1 MEKKYYPAAPVL
13 HVDDEEAWLTSLS
26 LALERS
32 SGINHVISCNDS
44 REVMNILSRQ
54 AVSLIL
60 LDLNMPYLT
69 GEELL
74 GKIQESFPHIPVIIL
89 TGHNQI
95 DIAVRCMK
103 LGAYDFFVKTT
114 EEERLTAGVKRAL
127 KLVELETE
135 NRNLKNKIQEKG
147 LKNPAAF
154 KGIITLNAQTL
165 ALFKYVE
172 AISNSSEPA
181 LIMGESGTGKEM
193 VAKAVHTTS
202 RPERPWVAVNV
213 AGLDD
218 NVFSDTLFGHVK
230 GAFTGASQSR
240 QGMIERAG
248 DGTLF
253 LDEIGDLSPQSQV
266 KLLRL
271 LQEKEYYPLGS
282 DRPKK
287 TKARII
293 AATNKNLFHI
303 LEGGSFRKDLFYRL
317 KSHQI
322 HLPPLRQRS
331 DDIPLLLAH
340 FLEEASRELGKKNPT
355 PPEELEVL
363 LSTHSFPGNIRELRS
378 MVFDAVSVH
387 QSGKL
392 SMHSFK
398 KAIWEARGSVEKR
411 QGPQSSQE
419 NFLRLK
425 EVVDLHVSEAMRQA
439 RGKQSIAA
447 ELLGISGAA
456 LSKRL
461 KKTPELKSVI

>member
-1 MEKKYYPAAPVL
+1 MEKNNYPAAPIL
-13 HVDDEEAWLTSLS
+13 HVDDEESWLISLG

-32 SGINHVISCNDS
+32 SGINHIISCNDS

-54 AVSLIL
+54 PVSLVL
-60 LDLNMPYLT
+60 LDLNMPHLS

-74 GKIQESFPHIPVIIL
+74 TRIKEEFPEIPVIIL

-95 DIAVRCMK
+95 EIAVRCMK

-135 NRNLKNKIQEKG
+135 NRDLKNIIQEKD

-154 KGIITLNAQTL
+154 SGLVTGNSQML

-181 LIMGESGTGKEM
+181 LIMGESGTGKEI
-193 VAKAVHTTS
+193 VARAVHATS
-202 RPERPWVAVNV
+202 RPKSPWVAVNV

-218 NVFSDTLFGHVK
+218 NVFSDTLFGHIK
-230 GAFTGASQSR
+230 GAFTGAAQSR

-253 LDEIGDLSPQSQV
+253 LDEIGDLSHQSQV

-287 TKARII
+287 TQARII
-293 AATNKNLFHI
+293 AATNKDLFHV
-303 LEGGSFRKDLFYRL
+303 LEEGSFRKDLFYRL
-317 KSHQI
+317 KSHQL
-322 HLPPLRQRS
+322 HLPPLRLRS
-331 DDIPLLLAH
+331 DDIPLLLAN
-340 FLEEASRELGKKNPT
+340 FLEEAARELGKKKPT
-355 PPEELEVL
+355 PPKELEVL
-363 LSTHSFPGNIRELRS
+363 LATHNFPGNIRELRS

-387 QSGKL
+387 NSGKL
-392 SMHSFK
+392 SMQSFK
-398 KAIWEARGSVEKR
+398 KAIWETKGSRIK
-411 QGPQSSQE
+411 GQSTQNSQDS
-419 NFLRLK
+419 FLRLK
-425 EVVDLHVSEAMRQA
+425 EVVDLHVSEALRQA

-447 ELLGISGAA
+447 DLLGISGAA

-461 KKTPELKSVI
+461 KKTPELKSLI

>member
-1 MEKKYYPAAPVL
+1 MEKNHYPAIPIL
-13 HVDDEEAWLTSLS
+13 HVDDEKAWLISLS

-32 SGINHVISCNDS
+32 SGINHIISCNDS
-44 REVMNILSRQ
+44 REVMKILSRQ
-54 AVSLIL
+54 PVSLVL
-60 LDLNMPYLT
+60 LDLNMPHLS

-74 GKIQESFPHIPVIIL
+74 PRIKEEFPEIPVIIL

-95 DIAVRCMK
+95 EIAVRCMK

-135 NRNLKNKIQEKG
+135 NQDLKNKIQGKG

-154 KGIITLNAQTL
+154 SEFVTGNSQML
-165 ALFKYVE
+165 AIFKYVE

-193 VAKAVHTTS
+193 IARAVHATS
-202 RPERPWVAVNV
+202 RPKCPWVAVNV

-230 GAFTGASQSR
+230 GAFTGAAQTR
-240 QGMIERAG
+240 QGMVERAG

-253 LDEIGDLSPQSQV
+253 LDEIGDLSHQSQV

-293 AATNKNLFHI
+293 AATNKDLFLC
-303 LEGGSFRKDLFYRL
+303 LEEGTFRKDLFYRL
-317 KSHQI
+317 KSHQLN
-322 HLPPLRQRS
+322 LPPLRQRS
-331 DDIPLLLAH
+331 DDIPLLLAN
-340 FLEEASRELGKKNPT
+340 FLEEAAGELGKKKPT
-355 PPEELEVL
+355 PPKELEIL
-363 LSTHSFPGNIRELRS
+363 LSTYNFPGNIRELRS
-378 MVFDAVSVH
+378 MVFDAVSLH
-387 QSGKL
+387 DFGKL

-398 KAIWEARGSVEKR
+398 EAICEAKGSGEKR
-411 QGPQSSQE
+411 QNPRNSQDT
-419 NFLRLK
+419 FLCLK
-425 EVVDLHVSEAMRQA
+425 EVVDLHVSEALRQA

-447 ELLGISGAA
+447 DLLGISGAA

-461 KKTPELKSVI
+461 KKTPELKSFN